1 MGKAHDEH
9 TWVATYAVYTKKK
22 QLPQTTSF
30 KAFMAKHFT
39 TVRAALAFTFTSL
52 PNIMRL
58 PALVA
63 GLYLVLTMQMPGS
76 VNFPVLFV
84 SFVATSARA
93 SNTLDISDLFASHAA
108 AKASAMAPLLID
120 FTPFLARMAFMA
132 FIAFIAFLAIAS

>member
-52 PNIMRL
+52 PNIIRL

-84 SFVATSARA
+84 KHHAFACFGCWLVLGLDHADAWKRELSSALCLLRGNFCK
-93 SNTLDISDLFASHAA
+93 SIQHFGHIRPLRFACSCQG
-108 AKASAMAPLLID
+108 
-120 FTPFLARMAFMA
+120 
-132 FIAFIAFLAIAS
+132 